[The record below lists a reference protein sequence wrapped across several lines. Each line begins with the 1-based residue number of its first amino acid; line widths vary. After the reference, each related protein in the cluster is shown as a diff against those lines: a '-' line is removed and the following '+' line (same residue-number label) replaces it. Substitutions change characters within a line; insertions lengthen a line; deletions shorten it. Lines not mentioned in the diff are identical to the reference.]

1 MTPVLVERYA
11 KDGSEKARRQ
21 MLALCQTD
29 PDILA
34 DVLGHLVE
42 MASQKLNESTV
53 TTTASPGS
61 EAAKDMR
68 TTAQPGKLPAG

>member
-53 TTTASPGS
+53 RFDFLSFGLIFRHLFS
-61 EAAKDMR
+61 HCFGFLES
-68 TTAQPGKLPAG
+68 

>member
-34 DVLGHLVE
+34 DVLGYLVE

-53 TTTASPGS
+53 RFDFLSFGLIPSLVLTL
-61 EAAKDMR
+61 R
-68 TTAQPGKLPAG
+68 RIF

>member
-53 TTTASPGS
+53 RFDFLSFGLIPSLVLTL
-61 EAAKDMR
+61 R
-68 TTAQPGKLPAG
+68 RIF

>member
-53 TTTASPGS
+53 RF
-61 EAAKDMR
+61 DFVCHWD
-68 TTAQPGKLPAG
+68 

>member
-53 TTTASPGS
+53 RFDLFVIWTDPVTCSHTASDFLES
-61 EAAKDMR
+61 
-68 TTAQPGKLPAG
+68 